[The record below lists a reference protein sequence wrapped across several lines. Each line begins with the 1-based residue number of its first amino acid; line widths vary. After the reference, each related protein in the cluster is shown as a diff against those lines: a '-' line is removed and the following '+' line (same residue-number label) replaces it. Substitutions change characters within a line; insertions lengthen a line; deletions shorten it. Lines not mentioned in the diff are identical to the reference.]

1 VRWRTVK
8 PARCSPGLERRSGD
22 DGKAAAVEELD
33 GGGARAH
40 RREESGDGCS
50 KDRARASA
58 FYRGQRE
65 VEVATKGG
73 VAAEMVPFIAAIT
86 ISEGGGNAAELSR
99 EEESHNPV
107 KVGARLVQFLAMV
120 QEVASSL
127 ARHGDVRWVAVH
139 SVDAGKVKVRE
150 GGAGLVGRL
159 AC

>member
-1 VRWRTVK
+1 
-8 PARCSPGLERRSGD
+8 
-22 DGKAAAVEELD
+22 VEELD

-40 RREESGDGCS
+40 RGEEESGDGCS

-65 VEVATKGG
+65 VEVAAKGG
-73 VAAEMVPFIAAIT
+73 VAVEMVPFIATVT

-127 ARHGDVRWVAVH
+127 ARHGGVRWVAVH